1 MKSTYL
7 FFLLLFA
14 KSESQAFL
22 FLRPFLS
29 TKVATSQ
36 TIEHYYYYYY
46 LTYYK
51 TRREREREIILSVLY
66 ILQYNKPSSLLSLSP
81 DT

>member
-1 MKSTYL
+1 MMMKSTYL

-22 FLRPFLS
+22 FLSCLFLS

-36 TIEHYYYYYY
+36 TIEHYYY
-46 LTYYK
+46 LLPNLLQD
-51 TRREREREIILSVLY
+51 ERERDNIIGIIYIY
-66 ILQYNKPSSLLSLSP
+66 IL
-81 DT
+81 

>member
-14 KSESQAFL
+14 KSESLAFL
-22 FLRPFLS
+22 FPNRSYPLKLLLL
-29 TKVATSQ
+29 K
-36 TIEHYYYYYY
+36 TIEHYYYL

-51 TRREREREIILSVLY
+51 TRERERDNIIGITYIYYNIKNPPLS
-66 ILQYNKPSSLLSLSP
+66 LSLSP
-81 DT
+81 ST